1 MSWRARLVF
10 VVLCI
15 VWGVPYFFI
24 KLAIVELSPFAISW
38 GRNALAAAV
47 LIPLVSNARARD
59 SIWRHRWPI
68 CAYAFAEII
77 VPFSIVP
84 WGERWI
90 SSSLTGVLIA
100 TLPLTVVLM
109 SPLFGVHERLTAR
122 RIAGLLL
129 GFIGVLI
136 LLGVDHVSGL
146 FGWIGVGCMLVAT
159 IGYAIGGLIVQR
171 YLAAADLLPAVA
183 ASLAIAALV
192 LLPPVL
198 LWGAPT
204 RMPSALALGSIVV
217 LGIACTA
224 LALWL
229 YFFLIAEA
237 GAARAAVITYV
248 NPAIAA
254 LLGVLVLHE
263 HFGLSA
269 ILASSTILIGSWL
282 ATHRAG
288 GKLELQQRRA
298 ATE

>member
-1 MSWRARLVF
+1 MSWRARIVF
-10 VVLCI
+10 VLLCI

-24 KLAIVELSPFAISW
+24 KLAIVELSPFAIAW

-47 LIPLVSNARARD
+47 LLPLVINARARD
-59 SIWRHRWPI
+59 SIWRHKGPI
-68 CAYAFAEII
+68 CAYAFAEIV

-90 SSSLTGVLIA
+90 SSSLTGILIA
-100 TLPLTVVLM
+100 TLPLTVILL
-109 SPLFGVHERLTAR
+109 SPLFGVRERLTAR
-122 RIAGLLL
+122 RLIGLVI
-129 GFIGVLI
+129 GFIGVLV

-146 FGWIGVGCMLVAT
+146 FGWIGVGCMLLAT
-159 IGYAIGGLIVQR
+159 VGYAIGGLIVQR
-171 YLAAADLLPAVA
+171 YLAGADLLPAVA
-183 ASLAIAALV
+183 ASLAIASLV

-198 LWGAPT
+198 LWGTPT
-204 RMPSALALGSIVV
+204 HVPSALALGSIVV

-224 LALWL
+224 VALLL

-254 LLGVLVLHE
+254 LLGVMVLHE

-269 ILASSTILIGSWL
+269 LLASSTILIGSWL
-282 ATHRAG
+282 ATHRADG
-288 GKLELQQRRA
+288 AIETCAPGA